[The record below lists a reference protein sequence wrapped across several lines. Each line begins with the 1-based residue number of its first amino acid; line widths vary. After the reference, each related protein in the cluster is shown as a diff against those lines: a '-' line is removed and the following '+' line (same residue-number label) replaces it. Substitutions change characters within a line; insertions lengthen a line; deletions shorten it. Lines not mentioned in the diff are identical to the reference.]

1 MHFSISDSLKFIPC
15 THNIIC
21 MTEKQI
27 SMIVA
32 IDENGGIGLK
42 NNLLAYIP
50 ADLKRFKAITT
61 GHDIIMGSNTW
72 LSLPKRP
79 LPERRNIVITS
90 RTGAEFEGATLA
102 RSIDE
107 AVALLPDGDESFV
120 IGGAS
125 IYRQMFPLAT
135 RLYLTLIH
143 KKFEADTFF
152 PEIDFSQWNELERA
166 DIEDDAKTDFSY
178 TYLTLEKKDI

>member
-1 MHFSISDSLKFIPC
+1 MF
-15 THNIIC
+15 
-21 MTEKQI
+21 MEKRI

-61 GHDIIMGSNTW
+61 GHNIIMGSNTW
-72 LSLPKRP
+72 LSLPRRP

-90 RTGAEFEGATLA
+90 RSGTEFEGATLA

-107 AVALLPDGDESFV
+107 AVTLLPDNEESFV

-135 RLYLTLIH
+135 KLYLTLIH

-152 PEIDFSQWNELERA
+152 PEIDFSQWRELERI
-166 DIEDDAKTDFSY
+166 DIEDDERTDFGYS
-178 TYLTLEKKDI
+178 YLTVERKG

>member
-1 MHFSISDSLKFIPC
+1 MID
-15 THNIIC
+15 
-21 MTEKQI
+21 KQI

-32 IDENGGIGLK
+32 IDEDGGIGLK

-50 ADLKRFKAITT
+50 ADLKRFKTITT
-61 GHDIIMGSNTW
+61 GHNIIMGSNTW

-79 LPERRNIVITS
+79 LPDRRNIVITS
-90 RTGAEFEGATLA
+90 RSGNEFDGAVLA

-107 AVALLPDGDESFV
+107 AVALLPNGDESFV

-152 PEIDFSQWNELERA
+152 PEINFSQWRELERTN
-166 DIEDDAKTDFSY
+166 IENDEKTDFSY
-178 TYLTLEKKDI
+178 TYLTMERRNS

>member
-1 MHFSISDSLKFIPC
+1 
-15 THNIIC
+15 
-21 MTEKQI
+21 
-27 SMIVA
+27 MIVA

-61 GHDIIMGSNTW
+61 GHNIIMGCNTW
-72 LSLPKRP
+72 LSLPRRP

-90 RTGAEFEGATLA
+90 RSGAEFEGATLA

-107 AVALLPDGDESFV
+107 AVTLLPDNEESFV

-135 RLYLTLIH
+135 KLYLTLIH

-152 PEIDFSQWNELERA
+152 PEIDFSQWSELERI
-166 DIEDDAKTDFSY
+166 DIEDDEKTNFAYS
-178 TYLTLEKKDI
+178 YLTVERKG

>member
-1 MHFSISDSLKFIPC
+1 MID
-15 THNIIC
+15 
-21 MTEKQI
+21 KQI

-32 IDENGGIGLK
+32 IDEDGGIGLK

-50 ADLKRFKAITT
+50 ADLKRFKTITT
-61 GHDIIMGSNTW
+61 GHNIIMGSNTW

-79 LPERRNIVITS
+79 LPDRRNIVITS
-90 RTGAEFEGATLA
+90 RSGNEFDGAVLA
-102 RSIDE
+102 HSIDE
-107 AVALLPDGDESFV
+107 AVALLPNGDESFV

-152 PEIDFSQWNELERA
+152 PEINFSQWRELERTN
-166 DIEDDAKTDFSY
+166 IENDEKTDFSY
-178 TYLTLEKKDI
+178 TYLTVERRNS

>member
-1 MHFSISDSLKFIPC
+1 MY
-15 THNIIC
+15 
-21 MTEKQI
+21 MTSKQI

-61 GHDIIMGSNTW
+61 GHTIIMGSNTW
-72 LSLPKRP
+72 LSLPRRP

-90 RTGAEFEGATLA
+90 RVNTDFDGAILA
-102 RSIDE
+102 HSVDE
-107 AVALLPDGDESFV
+107 AVAMLPDGDEAFV

-135 RLYLTLIH
+135 KLYLTLIH

-152 PEIDFSQWNELERA
+152 PEIDFSQWSELERI
-166 DIEDDAKTDFSY
+166 DIDNDEKTDFSY
-178 TYLTLEKKDI
+178 TYLTLDRLLESV

>member
-1 MHFSISDSLKFIPC
+1 
-15 THNIIC
+15 
-21 MTEKQI
+21 MTDKQI

-61 GHDIIMGSNTW
+61 GHTILMGSNTW
-72 LSLPKRP
+72 FSLPKRP
-79 LPERRNIVITS
+79 LPDRQNIVITS
-90 RTGAEFEGATLA
+90 RTGAEFEGAVLA

-107 AVALLPDGDESFV
+107 AVALLPDADESFV
-120 IGGAS
+120 VGGAS

-135 RLYLTLIH
+135 RLYLTLIR
-143 KKFEADTFF
+143 KRFEADTFF
-152 PEIDFSQWNELERA
+152 PEIDFSQWRELERV
-166 DIEDDAKTDFSY
+166 DIEDDAKTDFKY
-178 TYLTLEKKDI
+178 TYLTLEKIVS

>member
-1 MHFSISDSLKFIPC
+1 
-15 THNIIC
+15 
-21 MTEKQI
+21 MTSKQI

-50 ADLKRFKAITT
+50 SDLKRFKAITT
-61 GHDIIMGSNTW
+61 GHSIIMGSNTW
-72 LSLPKRP
+72 LSLPRRP

-90 RTGAEFEGATLA
+90 RVNTDFDGALLA
-102 RSIDE
+102 HSVDE
-107 AVALLPDGDESFV
+107 AVAMLPDGDEAFV

-135 RLYLTLIH
+135 KLYLTLIH

-152 PEIDFSQWNELERA
+152 PEIDFSQWHELERI
-166 DIEDDAKTDFSY
+166 DIDNDEKTDFSY
-178 TYLTLEKKDI
+178 TYLTLEKIG

>member
-1 MHFSISDSLKFIPC
+1 MID
-15 THNIIC
+15 
-21 MTEKQI
+21 KQI

-50 ADLKRFKAITT
+50 ADLKRFKTITT
-61 GHDIIMGSNTW
+61 GHNIIMGSNTW

-79 LPERRNIVITS
+79 LPDRRNIVITS
-90 RTGAEFEGATLA
+90 RSGNEFDGAVLA

-107 AVALLPDGDESFV
+107 AVALLPNGDESFV

-152 PEIDFSQWNELERA
+152 PEINFSQWRELERTN
-166 DIEDDAKTDFSY
+166 IENDEKTDFSY
-178 TYLTLEKKDI
+178 TYLTMERRNS

>member
-1 MHFSISDSLKFIPC
+1 M
-15 THNIIC
+15 
-21 MTEKQI
+21 EKRI

-61 GHDIIMGSNTW
+61 GHNIIMGSNTW
-72 LSLPKRP
+72 LSLPRRP

-90 RTGAEFEGATLA
+90 RSGAEFDGATLA

-107 AVALLPDGDESFV
+107 AVALLPDTEESFV

-135 RLYLTLIH
+135 KLYLTLIH

-152 PEIDFSQWNELERA
+152 PEIDFSQWHELERI
-166 DIEDDAKTDFSY
+166 DIEDDEKTDFGYS
-178 TYLTLEKKDI
+178 YLTVERKG

>member
-1 MHFSISDSLKFIPC
+1 
-15 THNIIC
+15 
-21 MTEKQI
+21 MTDKRI

-61 GHDIIMGSNTW
+61 GHNIIMGSNTW

-79 LPERRNIVITS
+79 LPDRRNSVITS
-90 RTGAEFEGATLA
+90 RSSNEFDGAVLA

-107 AVALLPDGDESFV
+107 AMALLPDGEESFV

-125 IYRQMFPLAT
+125 IYRQLFPLAT

-152 PEIDFSQWNELERA
+152 PEIDFSQWREVERT
-166 DIEDDAKTDFSY
+166 DIDNDEKTDFNY
-178 TYLTLEKKDI
+178 TYLTVERKG

>member
-1 MHFSISDSLKFIPC
+1 
-15 THNIIC
+15 
-21 MTEKQI
+21 MTDKRI

-61 GHDIIMGSNTW
+61 GHNIIMGSNTW

-79 LPERRNIVITS
+79 LPDRRNIVITS
-90 RTGAEFEGATLA
+90 RSSNEFDGVVLA

-107 AVALLPDGDESFV
+107 AMALLPDGEESFV

-152 PEIDFSQWNELERA
+152 PEIDYSQWREVERTEI
-166 DIEDDAKTDFSY
+166 DNDEKTCFKY
-178 TYLTLEKKDI
+178 TYLTVERKG

>member
-1 MHFSISDSLKFIPC
+1 
-15 THNIIC
+15 
-21 MTEKQI
+21 MTDKQI

-61 GHDIIMGSNTW
+61 GHHIIMGSNTW

-79 LPERRNIVITS
+79 LPGRENVVITS
-90 RTGAEFEGATLA
+90 RSGAEFEGARLA

-107 AVALLPDGDESFV
+107 AVALLPDNEESFV

-125 IYRQMFPLAT
+125 IYRQMFPFAT
-135 RLYLTLIH
+135 KLYLTLIH

-152 PEIDFSQWNELERA
+152 PEIDFSQWRELERI
-166 DIEDDAKTDFSY
+166 DIEDDEKTDFGYS
-178 TYLTLEKKDI
+178 YLTVERKG

>member
-1 MHFSISDSLKFIPC
+1 
-15 THNIIC
+15 
-21 MTEKQI
+21 MTSKQI

-61 GHDIIMGSNTW
+61 GHSIIMGSNTW
-72 LSLPKRP
+72 LSLPRRP

-90 RTGAEFEGATLA
+90 RVNTDFDGALLA
-102 RSIDE
+102 HSVDE
-107 AVALLPDGDESFV
+107 AMAMLPDGDEAFV

-135 RLYLTLIH
+135 KLYLTLIH

-152 PEIDFSQWNELERA
+152 PEIDFSQWHELERV
-166 DIEDDAKTDFSY
+166 DIDNDEKTDFSY
-178 TYLTLEKKDI
+178 TYLTLEKIG

>member
-1 MHFSISDSLKFIPC
+1 
-15 THNIIC
+15 

-61 GHDIIMGSNTW
+61 GHNIIMGSNTW

-90 RTGAEFEGATLA
+90 RTGAEFDGATLA

-107 AVALLPDGDESFV
+107 AVALLPNADESFV

-125 IYRQMFPLAT
+125 IYRPLFPLST
-135 RLYLTLIH
+135 KLYLTLIH

-152 PEIDFSQWNELERA
+152 PEIDFSQWRELERI
-166 DIEDDAKTDFSY
+166 DIEDDEKTDFGYS
-178 TYLTLEKKDI
+178 YLTVERKG

>member
-1 MHFSISDSLKFIPC
+1 
-15 THNIIC
+15 
-21 MTEKQI
+21 MTDKQI

-32 IDENGGIGLK
+32 IDENNGIGLK
-42 NNLLAYIP
+42 NNLLTYIP

-61 GHDIIMGSNTW
+61 GHNIIMGSNTW
-72 LSLPKRP
+72 LSLPRRP

-90 RTGAEFEGATLA
+90 RTGAEFEGAVLA

-107 AVALLPDGDESFV
+107 AVALLPAGEESFV

-143 KKFEADTFF
+143 KRFEADTFF
-152 PEIDFSQWNELERA
+152 PEIDFSQWRELERI
-166 DIEDDAKTDFSY
+166 DIESDAKTDFKYS
-178 TYLTLEKKDI
+178 YLTLEKSGF

>member
-1 MHFSISDSLKFIPC
+1 
-15 THNIIC
+15 
-21 MTEKQI
+21 MTGKKI

-61 GHDIIMGSNTW
+61 GHNIIMGSNTW

-79 LPERRNIVITS
+79 LPDRRNIVITS
-90 RTGAEFEGATLA
+90 RSGDEFAGAVPA

-107 AVALLPDGDESFV
+107 AMALLPDGEESFV

-152 PEIDFSQWNELERA
+152 PEIDYSQWREVERTEI
-166 DIEDDAKTDFSY
+166 DNDEKTDFSY
-178 TYLTLEKKDI
+178 TYLTVERKG

>member
-1 MHFSISDSLKFIPC
+1 
-15 THNIIC
+15 
-21 MTEKQI
+21 MTSKQI

-61 GHDIIMGSNTW
+61 GHSIIMGSNTW
-72 LSLPKRP
+72 LSLPRRP

-90 RTGAEFEGATLA
+90 RVNTDFDGALLA
-102 RSIDE
+102 HSVDE
-107 AVALLPDGDESFV
+107 AVAMLPDGDEAFV

-125 IYRQMFPLAT
+125 IYQQMFPLAT
-135 RLYLTLIH
+135 KLYLTLIH

-152 PEIDFSQWNELERA
+152 PEIDFSQWRELERI
-166 DIEDDAKTDFSY
+166 DIDNDEKTDFSY
-178 TYLTLEKKDI
+178 TYLTLEKIG